1 MDTESVT
8 YSSIYKIPGA
18 CPAKMPTDMG
28 LIRRYDTGVGKVK
41 EGHIK
46 MKVYGFKE
54 TGHGIMEI
62 GDDTEVFH
70 EFVGGQ
76 LEAYCIGNG
85 LYVILN
91 EEGRLEELS
100 PRAVHY
106 EWGNI
111 MQVIVGDC
119 FVCRFDDNG
128 MFSSVREDDIKYI
141 NKRLI
146 PVMEYMN

>member
-1 MDTESVT
+1 
-8 YSSIYKIPGA
+8 
-18 CPAKMPTDMG
+18 
-28 LIRRYDTGVGKVK
+28 
-41 EGHIK
+41 

-62 GDDTEVFH
+62 GDDTEVLH
-70 EFVGGQ
+70 EFVGGR

-100 PRAVHY
+100 PRVVHY

-128 MFSSVREDDIKYI
+128 MFSSVREDDVKYI

-146 PVMEYMN
+146 PVMEYMD